1 MPTYQISYK
10 STNTYEKPIIS
21 AVLDYLIIPVTDQRQ
36 QLVTSNV
43 ITTPE
48 VKFFKAT
55 QIRGFDV
62 YRCRLP
68 RRTNSF
74 MFSYTAQVEVQS
86 FNPFDIELLFIEEE
100 KLLQNTENFKLENF
114 FYIQQSHH
122 TTLPKDIAIP
132 QLMADENAF
141 DFCLRVKSFV
151 KNFITYDLNSADIF
165 RNVPEIIAS
174 KMGVCQDY
182 AHLMLAICRNSGLPA
197 RYVSGYLH
205 TTEGN
210 TDSTAIHAWV
220 EVLIPGAGWLGVD
233 PTNDLL
239 VNQHYIKIAHG
250 IDHTECSILKGF
262 LQSSGKNTTEYRV
275 TVQDQYQQ
283 EQVQQQQ

>member
-21 AVLDYLIIPVTDQRQ
+21 AVLDYLIIPVTDHRQ
-36 QLVTSNV
+36 QLVSSNV
-43 ITTPE
+43 ITSPE
-48 VKFFKAT
+48 VKYFLAT

-74 MFSYTAQVEVQS
+74 MFSYAAQVEVQS
-86 FNPFDIELLFIEEE
+86 FNPFDIQLLFIEEE
-100 KLLQNTENFKLENF
+100 KMLQQSEQFKLENYF
-114 FYIQQSHH
+114 FIQQSKH
-122 TTLPKDIAIP
+122 TELPKDIAIP
-132 QLMADENAF
+132 QLMADESGF
-141 DFCLRVKSFV
+141 DFLLRVKSFV
-151 KNFITYDLNSADIF
+151 KDYITYDLDAADIF
-165 RNVPEIIAS
+165 RNVPEIIAA
-174 KMGVCQDY
+174 KRGVCQDY
-182 AHLMLAICRNSGLPA
+182 AHLMIAICRNSGLPA

-205 TTEGN
+205 TVDNVTEA
-210 TDSTAIHAWV
+210 TAIHAWV
-220 EVLIPGAGWLGVD
+220 EVLIPGVGWVGVD

-250 IDHTECSILKGF
+250 IDHSECSILKGF
-262 LQSSGKNTTEYRV
+262 LQSSGKNTTEYMV

-283 EQVQQQQ
+283 EQVQQQ